1 MSEDQRKEPHM
12 ATMPADAVT
21 PAEAAGALGVTP
33 EEIEVRIHSR
43 NLLPHEEQPPA
54 DDAAAERPWID
65 RASLEQAVRR
75 KEEHALPADP
85 IK

>member
-1 MSEDQRKEPHM
+1 M

-21 PAEAAGALGVTP
+21 PAEAASALGVSP
-33 EEIEVRIHSR
+33 EEIEVRVHSR
-43 NLLPHEEQPPA
+43 NLLPHEEQPAP
-54 DDAAAERPWID
+54 DDAGASSPWID
-65 RASLEQAVRR
+65 RASLDQAIRA

>member
-1 MSEDQRKEPHM
+1 M

-21 PAEAAGALGVTP
+21 PAEAARALGVSL

-43 NLLPHEEQPPA
+43 NLLIHEEQPAP
-54 DDAAAERPWID
+54 DDIAASRPWID
-65 RASLEQAVRR
+65 RASLEQAVRA

-85 IK
+85 IT